1 MKKNLVFASKKHQ
14 TLPFRIAGLLFWS
27 KRLTGE
33 EELLMSE
40 TDAAAEKPF
49 ELLERQAGH
58 LAQLLQSRLQEENS
72 TVDQDWT
79 LTHLGTANTLAL
91 VQFFRTGVR
100 PADFI
105 GESFD
110 LPEWGDALALG
121 AGEEERQFSTRA
133 ACFSEQIAMS
143 QSAPE
148 DVDGEDVET
157 GVMVKAITETAAAW
171 LSARL
176 TSGEPIDA
184 AWLLRQLQIAE
195 IGELLTYLASGK
207 LPDEEEEADP
217 NVDVAAP
224 ISA

>member
-14 TLPFRIAGLLFWS
+14 TLPFRIGGLLFWS

-40 TDAAAEKPF
+40 TAEAAEKPY
-49 ELLERQAGH
+49 EMLERQAGH
-58 LAQLLQSRLQEENS
+58 LAQLLQSRLQEANS
-72 TVDQDWT
+72 EVDQAWT

-91 VQFFRTGVR
+91 VQFFRTGER

-110 LPEWGDALALG
+110 LPEWGDPLALG
-121 AGEEERQFSTRA
+121 EGEEERQFSTRA
-133 ACFSEQIAMS
+133 ACFSEQITMS
-143 QSAPE
+143 RNAPDE
-148 DVDGEDVET
+148 VDGQEAEA
-157 GVMVKAITETAAAW
+157 GVMVTAISETAAAW

-176 TSGEPIDA
+176 NSGAPIDSV
-184 AWLLRQLQIAE
+184 WLLRQLQIAE

-207 LPDEEEEADP
+207 LPGEDEEADP
-217 NVDVAAP
+217 NAVEAP